1 MIEVPGVV
9 EGFLRFLEKLGGKTI
24 EIAEAP
30 VRRMPSRE
38 LTVRERLELLKR
50 MREEIEKEKESEEE
64 KFIEEAIEWREKT
77 IQRPLSDRI
86 AESFLKYFRGP
97 VESLS
102 KSIKGLD
109 EDLYRANI
117 LMPKEKYVALM
128 LAVGIISA
136 ILTFIVGL
144 IIALPIDMSML
155 LGVLGF
161 IFGFIYMRFY
171 PKSVWKRRV
180 EEVEKALPYV
190 LRHMASLLN
199 AGIGLAEAMVSV
211 SKADYGVVSEEF
223 AMVVQEMHKGSSF
236 EDALTK
242 FEEKMK
248 SDMVSRVVKQIL
260 RALKFGGNLADILYK
275 MADEF
280 SFEYRIKLMDYV
292 QKINGISFVY
302 MFMTV
307 VMPTL
312 LIVVIL
318 AGSIFMK
325 RLVINLSGMIVI
337 FLLGFPTLSFIII
350 MMIKRAEPR

>member
-1 MIEVPGVV
+1 MTKVLD
-9 EGFLRFLEKLGGKTI
+9 GFLRFLERLGGKTI
-24 EIAEAP
+24 EITEVP
-30 VRRMPSRE
+30 IRRLPRRE
-38 LTVRERLELLKR
+38 LTVKERLELLKK
-50 MREEIEKEKESEEE
+50 MREEIEEERESEEE

-77 IQRPLSDRI
+77 IQKPLSDRI
-86 AESFLKYFRGP
+86 AEVFLRYFRGP

-102 KSIKGLD
+102 GSIKGLE

-128 LAVGIISA
+128 LAVGIIAGIMGFFLGIITEMSMDMNLA
-136 ILTFIVGL
+136 LGIVGF
-144 IIALPIDMSML
+144 L
-155 LGVLGF
+155 LGFV
-161 IFGFIYMRFY
+161 YMRFY
-171 PKSVWKRRV
+171 PKSVWRRRV
-180 EEVEKALPYV
+180 EEVERSLPYV
-190 LRHMASLLN
+190 LRHMASLLS
-199 AGIGLAEAMVSV
+199 AGIGLAETMVSV
-211 SKADYGVVSEEF
+211 AKSDYGVISEEF
-223 AMVVQEMHKGSSF
+223 RMVIQEMHKGSSF

-260 RALKFGGNLADILYK
+260 RALKFGGNLSDILYK

-318 AGSIFMK
+318 AGSIFVK
-325 RLVINLSGMIVI
+325 RLIVDVTGLAVI
-337 FLLGFPTLSFIII
+337 FLMGFPALSFIII
-350 MMIKRAEPR
+350 TIIKRAEPR